1 MVRII
6 EMLKKD
12 YDIKN
17 RMLKAT
23 APSDWFELGLTQEQW
38 EKKEKKDLKELERA
52 INILEAVISK

>member
-12 YDIKN
+12 YDSKN

-38 EKKEKKDLKELERA
+38 EKKETKDLKELERA